1 MLLARLI
8 GAAAIVLVATPA
20 LSAARPGEAAPDF
33 IAADS
38 NGKPVKLSGFKGKIV
53 VLEWNNPGCPFV
65 QKHYDSGNM
74 QRTQQ
79 VAAEAGAVWLTVNSG
94 APGKQGHLNG
104 VGANGFVKSKGAKP
118 TAYLLDHKGVVGRL
132 YGAKTTPEM
141 VVIDTAGK
149 IAYQGGIDDKA
160 TADPADIRTARNHV
174 LAALKE
180 LSAGKPVSVAQSR
193 PYGCS
198 VKYGS

>member
-1 MLLARLI
+1 
-8 GAAAIVLVATPA
+8 
-20 LSAARPGEAAPDF
+20 
-33 IAADS
+33 
-38 NGKPVKLSGFKGKIV
+38 
-53 VLEWNNPGCPFV
+53 
-65 QKHYDSGNM
+65 
-74 QRTQQ
+74 
-79 VAAEAGAVWLTVNSG
+79 
-94 APGKQGHLNG
+94 
-104 VGANGFVKSKGAKP
+104 
-118 TAYLLDHKGVVGRL
+118 
-132 YGAKTTPEM
+132 M

-193 PYGCS
+193 SYGCS